1 MNIQPTNIIQFI
13 FVAQISFGVI
23 LIWKNT
29 RYRGLS
35 YLLLFGVI
43 TMSLN
48 LLEELT
54 LIKSTYLLTPALLLI
69 KGPILY
75 WFVCQLIYPNKHFRN
90 SYLMHLLPFIIG
102 VTLTKWPQYVIA
114 LGTISQMLY
123 TLFSLKLIRK
133 YHFTMASIRSDAN
146 RLKIGWLTMVIV
158 MFISIEALDLLRL
171 NLQPLLS
178 INTNLA
184 GQFIENTFILLLS
197 SFLIFKA
204 VQNAELFD
212 EMEKYENIAISSL
225 QPKDTE
231 IYKAIFE
238 TVHQHIIN
246 KSLHHKPRLSL
257 SDIVSETGLTTR
269 DISRAINHTT
279 TKNFCDFINSLRVED
294 FKNRIL
300 NTSKSK
306 LSILNEAYNVGF
318 NSKSSFNL
326 IFKKET
332 GLTPTQF
339 LKQKQL

>member
-1 MNIQPTNIIQFI
+1 MYIQPTNIIQLI

-29 RYRGLS
+29 RYRGLC
-35 YLLLFGVI
+35 YLLLFAVI

-54 LIKSTYLLTPALLLI
+54 RIKSTYLITPALLLI

-75 WFVCQLIYPNKHFRN
+75 WFVYNLIYPNKHFRN
-90 SYLMHLLPFIIG
+90 NYFIHFVPFIIG
-102 VTLTKWPQYVIA
+102 FTLTKWPQYVIG
-114 LGTISQMLY
+114 LGTISQLIY
-123 TLFSLKLIRK
+123 TLLSLKLINK
-133 YHFTMASIRSDAN
+133 YHLTAASIRSDAN
-146 RLKIGWLTMVIV
+146 RLKIGWLTTVVV
-158 MFISIEALDLLRL
+158 MFLSIEALDLLRL
-171 NLQPLLS
+171 NLQPLLN
-178 INTNLA
+178 ININLA

-197 SFLIFKA
+197 IFLIYKA
-204 VQNAELFD
+204 VQNPELFD
-212 EMEKYENIAISSL
+212 EMEKYENIATSSL
-225 QPKDTE
+225 QAKDTE

-257 SDIVSETGLTTR
+257 SDIASETGLTTR

-279 TKNFCDFINSLRVED
+279 SKNFCDFINSLRVED
-294 FKNRIL
+294 FKDRVL
-300 NTSKSK
+300 NSSNEK

-339 LKQKQL
+339 LKRQK